1 MVKVVSAVEGSND
14 VADELGGV
22 IVYDSRTVD
31 ATEVGVGSEVE
42 SEVKADVE
50 EGLVTVELSIC

>member
-1 MVKVVSAVEGSND
+1 VVKVVSAVEGSND

-22 IVYDSRTVD
+22 IVCDSRTVD

>member
-22 IVYDSRTVD
+22 IVCDSRTVD

>member
-1 MVKVVSAVEGSND
+1 MSAVEGSND

-22 IVYDSRTVD
+22 IVCDSRTVD